1 MADEAAWEW
10 ERQQALQEEEW
21 ERQHAE
27 EMELLAEMGGQPS
40 LSPGW
45 SFHAVSRDIIRVLPS
60 RFCPCSSQRLAAWY
74 PSVTLAPF
82 VTVFPALSYSLSS
95 CCPSL
100 SVKYLT
106 RRWYHHG
113 PACPHLLP
121 VCRGWA
127 AFQAST
133 VQPTA
138 TRRRIRLHSHGN
150 SCAPGGVYLIQRFIF
165 RRRQLLAHGTAR

>member
-45 SFHAVSRDIIRVLPS
+45 SFHAVSRDTIRVLPS

-74 PSVTLAPF
+74 PSVTLAH
-82 VTVFPALSYSLSS
+82 
-95 CCPSL
+95 PSL
-100 SVKYLT
+100 SFQP
-106 RRWYHHG
+106 YHT
-113 PACPHLLP
+113 PS
-121 VCRGWA
+121 
-127 AFQAST
+127 QA
-133 VQPTA
+133 V
-138 TRRRIRLHSHGN
+138 
-150 SCAPGGVYLIQRFIF
+150 
-165 RRRQLLAHGTAR
+165 AHPFP